1 MTMRAL
7 IALPALAAL
16 LLAAGCQKVPVVERP
31 PVESVQHGFRG
42 TGMVQ
47 VYNPRTLARQ
57 APDHAVPEALPQVP
71 GDGPKAGEVYQN
83 VQVLKDLGVG
93 QFTRLMVA
101 MTSWVAPNEGC
112 GYCHNLQNLAD
123 DSVYTKQVARKM
135 LQMTQHVNTQWKSH
149 VGDTGV
155 TCWTCHRGKA
165 VPQYTWFTVPPQ
177 NLKSNFIGD
186 KAAQNTPAKS
196 VGLSSLPY
204 DPFQPYLRDAL
215 PIRVIGKDVLPG
227 VEGANNRSSIKQ
239 AEFTYGLMMHMSE
252 GLGVNCTYCHN
263 SRSFASWDGPT
274 QRVTA
279 YHGIRMARDINLAYL
294 EPITGVFPKHRLG
307 ELGDVAKTNC
317 ATCHQGAYKPLYG
330 ASMLKDYPE
339 LAAPPTA
346 TAAPAAPAAALQG
359 TLARVLFAVGR
370 AEIAPQF
377 RAQIASVAG
386 TLAKTGTRVD
396 ISGFA
401 DQTGNRDSNFEL
413 AKQRA
418 IAVRDALKAAGVP
431 DDRIN
436 LLKPEFVIGGTSED
450 ARRVEINVAR

>member
-1 MTMRAL
+1 MTLR
-7 IALPALAAL
+7 PVFALAAL
-16 LLAAGCQKVPVVERP
+16 LVVAGCQKVPVVERP

-47 VYNPRTLARQ
+47 VYNPRRLEQQLANN
-57 APDHAVPEALPQVP
+57 AVPEAPPQVP

-83 VQVLKDLGVG
+83 VQVLKDLGIG
-93 QFTRLMVA
+93 PFTRLMVA
-101 MTSWVAPNEGC
+101 MTTWVAPNEGC

-149 VGDTGV
+149 VADTGV
-155 TCWTCHRGKA
+155 TCWTCHRGQP

-177 NLKSNFIGD
+177 DQKANFIGD
-186 KAAQNTPAKS
+186 KAQQNTPAKS

-215 PIRVIGKDVLPG
+215 PIRVIGNDVLPG
-227 VEGANNRSSIKQ
+227 VDGANNRASIKQ
-239 AEFTYGLMMHMSE
+239 AEFTYGLMMHMSDA
-252 GLGVNCTYCHN
+252 LGVNCTYCHN
-263 SRSFASWDGPT
+263 SRSFASWEGPT
-274 QRVTA
+274 QRVNA
-279 YHGIRMARDINLAYL
+279 YFGIRMVRDINLAYL

-330 ASMLKDYPE
+330 ASMLKDFPE
-339 LAAPPTA
+339 LASVSAVVAP
-346 TAAPAAPAAALQG
+346 APAAAAALEG

-370 AEIAPQF
+370 AEIAPQY
-377 RAQIASVAG
+377 RAQIATVAG
-386 TLAKTGTRVD
+386 TLAKAGTRVD

-401 DQTGNRDSNFEL
+401 DQTGNRDANLEL

-418 IAVRDALKAAGVP
+418 FAVRDALKAAGVP
-431 DDRIN
+431 EDRIS
-436 LLKPEFVIGGTSED
+436 LRKPEFVVGGVSED
-450 ARRVEINVAR
+450 ARRVEINVAK